1 MSVVFVDECFM
12 TAAGAVLKS
21 WENRKSPELRFR
33 WRKPAASFEKG
44 AFSDVRDNFF
54 LFMKGSWQSLYE
66 KCLKT
71 VSLLALFAA
80 LFLMSVCRIFNLK
93 KINTNLNDKNLNV
106 SLVIKFMSFL
116 KSQEGRKITKLQSD
130 PLMTLRQVKM
140 MSSRPTLVSG
150 QLTELPFTPNS
161 LSDKCGGLKFLPVKL
176 ANFYKQAVDTR
187 DTTSPHTSR
196 VSYGT
201 INML

>member
-1 MSVVFVDECFM
+1 M
-12 TAAGAVLKS
+12 
-21 WENRKSPELRFR
+21 
-33 WRKPAASFEKG
+33 
-44 AFSDVRDNFF
+44 
-54 LFMKGSWQSLYE
+54 YE

-106 SLVIKFMSFL
+106 SLVIKFISFL

-130 PLMTLRQVKM
+130 PLMMKM